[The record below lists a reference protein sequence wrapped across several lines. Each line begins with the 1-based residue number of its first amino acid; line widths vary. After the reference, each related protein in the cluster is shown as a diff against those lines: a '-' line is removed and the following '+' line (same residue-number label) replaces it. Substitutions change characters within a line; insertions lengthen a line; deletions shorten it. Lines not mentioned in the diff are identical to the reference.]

1 MKCCGYYHPQE
12 YLNISGLYPPSC
24 CDRSGKAISLCIEPY
39 PTGCWPRFVEVAT
52 KYGVAYGG
60 FVGFEV
66 IVIMIDIKFVSYLL
80 VILSVIVIT

>member
-66 IVIMIDIKFVSYLL
+66 MIDIKFVSYLL
-80 VILSVIVIT
+80 VILSVIVVT